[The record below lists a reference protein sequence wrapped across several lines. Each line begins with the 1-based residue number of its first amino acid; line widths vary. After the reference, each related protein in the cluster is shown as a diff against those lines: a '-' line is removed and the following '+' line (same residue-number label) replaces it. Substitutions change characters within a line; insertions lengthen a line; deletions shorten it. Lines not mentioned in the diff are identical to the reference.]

1 MEICSWFQL
10 MEPMLEPMLEL
21 MLEPM
26 FKLSKRCQI
35 IKHLDY
41 GGGSHKKEI
50 DIMRFTHFDI
60 NFVVTYDAHQ
70 KPSKCP

>member
-1 MEICSWFQL
+1 M
-10 MEPMLEPMLEL
+10 EPMLEL

-26 FKLSKRCQI
+26 FKLSKRCQMSNYQTPG
-35 IKHLDY
+35 LWRRFTQ
-41 GGGSHKKEI
+41 KKI

-60 NFVVTYDAHQ
+60 NFDVTYDAHQ